1 MLCPATANSCDPSGL
16 KGLSLIWAPFSLIL
30 GVALLPLVIWSAP
43 CPCDV
48 DMHEWG
54 TSSLTWVSLQPGV
67 HALGLLMSLTAPAQ
81 CCLLHPALPCHWTPW
96 RDFTWLPRLL
106 SQWRAAPCRCLH
118 PF

>member
-67 HALGLLMSLTAPAQ
+67 HALGLLMSLTAPRSMLPASSSSPMP
-81 CCLLHPALPCHWTPW
+81 LDPMAGLHLAPQAALSVEGCS
-96 RDFTWLPRLL
+96 L
-106 SQWRAAPCRCLH
+106 
-118 PF
+118 